1 MGFKNLNS
9 GITEDG
15 HSVDIQ
21 RSLIFDGCLAGK
33 QIAIPF
39 KINLVTKQV
48 TKQARMP
55 TEDGH
60 IYGAINIYADLQ

>member
-9 GITEDG
+9 DITEDG

-39 KINLVTKQV
+39 KINLVTKQ
-48 TKQARMP
+48 ARMP
-55 TEDGH
+55 TKDGH